1 MDNTELVA
9 GVGGQGG
16 HPEAGVAAGL
26 RVQGHPGPGA
36 GLLATLSQHQV
47 QVRGGLR
54 DNQHH
59 AGGGGAPCNISS
71 VRGIYI
77 LLYSYVIFKHVLVQ
91 WHS

>member
-16 HPEAGVAAGL
+16 HPEASVAAGL
-26 RVQGHPGPGA
+26 RVQADPGPGA
-36 GLLATLSQHQV
+36 ELLATLSGHQV

-59 AGGGGAPCNISS
+59 AGGGGAPCNATFPVSW
-71 VRGIYI
+71 VMGMWYYI
-77 LLYSYVIFKHVLVQ
+77 I
-91 WHS
+91 

>member
-36 GLLATLSQHQV
+36 GLLATLSRHQV

-59 AGGGGAPCNISS
+59 AGGGGAPCNIFS
-71 VRGIYI
+71 VRGRR
-77 LLYSYVIFKHVLVQ
+77 YSIHTFIFHL
-91 WHS
+91 S

>member
-36 GLLATLSQHQV
+36 GLLATLSRHQV

-59 AGGGGAPCNISS
+59 AGGGGAPWNATFPVSWVMGMWYYNINAS
-71 VRGIYI
+71 IF
-77 LLYSYVIFKHVLVQ
+77 LLS
-91 WHS
+91 

>member
-26 RVQGHPGPGA
+26 WVQGHPGPGA
-36 GLLATLSQHQV
+36 GLLATLSRHQV
-47 QVRGGLR
+47 QVRECLW

-59 AGGGGAPCNISS
+59 TGGGGAP
-71 VRGIYI
+71 
-77 LLYSYVIFKHVLVQ
+77 
-91 WHS
+91 